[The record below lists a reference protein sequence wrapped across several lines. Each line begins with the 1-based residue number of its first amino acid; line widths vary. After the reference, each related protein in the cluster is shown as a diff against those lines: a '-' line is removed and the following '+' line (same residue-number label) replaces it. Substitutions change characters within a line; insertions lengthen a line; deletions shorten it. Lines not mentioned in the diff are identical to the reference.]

1 VGGAICCNPIE
12 HDPVNAIRAQLREIL
27 AAVERL
33 LPQSL
38 LGRSIIIIV
47 TPIVL
52 LQAVSAWVFYS
63 SHWDTVTR
71 RMAQGVAGDIA
82 AVIRLMPRPIDP
94 SRATELF
101 AVSDEMMDLKFTF
114 KPGEILPNDPTVSRQ
129 NLVDRS
135 LKNALAD
142 ILHRPF
148 LIDSRSLKNFVEI
161 HVQLADGV
169 LHAVVRRRRLFS
181 STTYVVLL
189 WMIGTSLALLT
200 FATVFMRNQVRPIR
214 QLAKAADDFGRGRDV
229 RDFRPSGAAEVE
241 LAGHAFNLM
250 RDRLRRQIS
259 QRTEMLAGVSH
270 DLRTPLTRM
279 KLQLALM
286 GDNAE
291 ISDLKKDIDEMERMV
306 GGYLAFARGEGAE
319 SAMDSDLV
327 EAVADAVNDARREGA
342 NIVFTMPDHKIKL
355 PLRRDAFR
363 RALANVIGNARR
375 YASNIAVSMRARG
388 NGIDVMVDDD
398 GPGIP
403 VGRREDVFR
412 PFFRLEE
419 SRNPETGGTGLG
431 LAIARDAMRSHGG
444 DLTLHESPLGGLRAI
459 LRLPS

>member
-1 VGGAICCNPIE
+1 MLVIQ
-12 HDPVNAIRAQLREIL
+12 AIRAQLQEVLIGL
-27 AAVERL
+27 ERL
-33 LPQSL
+33 MPQSL

-52 LQAVSAWVFYS
+52 LQAVSAWVFYT

-71 RMAQGVAGDIA
+71 RMAGSVAGDIA
-82 AVIRLMPRPIDP
+82 AIIRLMPRPIDP

-101 AVSDEMMDLKFTF
+101 AVAEDIMDIKFTF
-114 KPGEILPNDPTVSRQ
+114 KPGEILPNDPTVTRQ
-129 NLVDRS
+129 NLVDHA
-135 LKNALAD
+135 LKNALASS
-142 ILHRPF
+142 LRRPF
-148 LIDSRSLKNFVEI
+148 LIDSRSLKNYVQI

-169 LHAVVRRRRLFS
+169 LRAVVRRRRLFS

-200 FATVFMRNQVRPIR
+200 FATIFMRNQVRPIR

-250 RDRLRRQIS
+250 RDRIRRQIS

-286 GDNAE
+286 GDNPE
-291 ISDLKKDIDEMERMV
+291 TIDLKKDIDEMERMV
-306 GGYLAFARGEGAE
+306 GGYLAFARGEGTE
-319 SAMDSDLV
+319 RVVDSDLV
-327 EAVADAVNDARREGA
+327 EAVTDAVNDARREGA
-342 NIVFTMPDHKIKL
+342 NIALSVPDRRIKL

-363 RALANVIGNARR
+363 RALTNVIGNARR
-375 YASNIAVSMRARG
+375 YANRIEVSVRPRG
-388 NGIDVMVDDD
+388 NGIDVIVDDD

-403 VGRREDVFR
+403 AARREDVFR
-412 PFFRLEE
+412 PFFRIEE

-431 LAIARDAMRSHGG
+431 LVIARDAMRSHGG
-444 DLTLHESPLGGLRAI
+444 DITLHDSPLGGLRAI

>member
-1 VGGAICCNPIE
+1 M
-12 HDPVNAIRAQLREIL
+12 NAIRTQLREVLI
-27 AAVERL
+27 AVERL

-52 LQAVSAWVFYS
+52 LQAVSAWVFYA

-101 AVSDEMMDLKFTF
+101 AVADDMMDLKFTF
-114 KPGEILPNDPTVSRQ
+114 KPGEILPNDPTVTRQ

-135 LKNALAD
+135 LKNALASS
-142 ILHRPF
+142 LHRPF
-148 LIDSRSLKNFVEI
+148 LIDSRSLKNFIQI

-169 LHAVVRRRRLFS
+169 LRAVVRRRRLFS
-181 STTYVVLL
+181 STTYVFLL

-250 RDRLRRQIS
+250 RDRIRRQIS

-286 GDNAE
+286 GDNPE
-291 ISDLKKDIDEMERMV
+291 TIDLKKDIDEMERMI
-306 GGYLAFARGEGAE
+306 GGYLAFARGEGTE
-319 SAMDSDLV
+319 QVVESDLV
-327 EAVADAVNDARREGA
+327 EEVAEAVNDARREGA
-342 NIVFTMPDHKIKL
+342 NIVFAAPDRKIKL
-355 PLRRDAFR
+355 ALRRDAFR

-375 YASNIAVSMRARG
+375 YANRIEVAMRARG
-388 NGIDVMVDDD
+388 NGIDVIIDDD

-403 VGRREDVFR
+403 IGRREDVFR

-431 LAIARDAMRSHGG
+431 LVIARDAMRSHGG
-444 DLTLHESPLGGLRAI
+444 DITLHDSPLGGLRAI
-459 LRLPS
+459 LRLPT